1 METGV
6 AMNVHPEAGLLGVV
20 VLLVLL
26 LSGMPIGIAL
36 GLVGLAGLALT
47 LGLEPALIKSGVLV
61 FETLTRYELGTL
73 PLFML
78 MAHLC
83 FVAKA
88 SRDFFDVA
96 SRFIGHRRG
105 GLAIASV
112 AGCAGFGSINGSS
125 LATTATMGLVAV
137 PEMRVRGYSDVLAT
151 GSVAAGGTLGQMIP
165 PSAALIV
172 FGIIAEQ
179 SIGAL
184 FTAAIVPG
192 LTQMLSYFLVI
203 ALWVRWR
210 PDIAPRLPRASWRER
225 RAAARRIVDVSLL
238 ILVVTGGIV
247 LGWITPSEA
256 AAIGAAGALLLCL
269 FRRRLTLKTLRRAL
283 EETLRTSGMIYLV
296 IIGALIFAAFIGV
309 TGTTEA
315 IGAAIGGL
323 ALGREATMLLVA
335 AFLLVIGSVLDGL
348 ALMLLTTPIL
358 LPLVTDLG
366 LSAIWFGVFLVRAME
381 IGFVHPP
388 IGMNLY
394 VIRGVAPEVPIGRIF
409 RGVIPFLAADLVHLV
424 LLVVFPVVV
433 LALPEWL
440 GR

>member
-1 METGV
+1 MIGQPAV
-6 AMNVHPEAGLLGVV
+6 GLVGVV

-26 LSGMPIGIAL
+26 LSGMPIGVAL

-47 LGLEPALIKSGVLV
+47 IGLEPALIKSGVLV

-83 FVAKA
+83 FVAEA

-96 SRFIGHRRG
+96 SRFFGHRRG

-137 PEMRVRGYSDVLAT
+137 PEMRSRGYSDALAT

-192 LTQMLSYFLVI
+192 LTQMLSYVLVI

-210 PDIAPRLPRASWRER
+210 PDIAPRLARASWSER
-225 RAAARRIVDVSLL
+225 RAAARRIVDVGV
-238 ILVVTGGIV
+238 LVVAVTGGIV
-247 LGWITPSEA
+247 LGWVTPSEA
-256 AAIGAAGALLLCL
+256 AAVGVAGALLVCL
-269 FRRRLTLKTLRRAL
+269 LRRRLTVAALRHAL
-283 EETLRTSGMIYLV
+283 EDTLRTSGMIYLV
-296 IIGALIFAAFIGV
+296 IIGALIFAAFVGV
-309 TGTTEA
+309 TGLTEA
-315 IGAAIGGL
+315 IGTAIADL
-323 ALGREATMLLVA
+323 DLGPIGTMLLVA
-335 AFLLVIGSVLDGL
+335 VFLLVIGSVLDGL

-358 LPLVTDLG
+358 LPLVADLG
-366 LSAIWFGVFLVRAME
+366 LSAVWFGIFLVRAME

-409 RGVIPFLAADLVHLV
+409 RGVLPFLAADLVHLV
-424 LLVVFPVVV
+424 LLVVFPVIV
-433 LALPEWL
+433 LGLPQWL

>member
-1 METGV
+1 
-6 AMNVHPEAGLLGVV
+6 MNATPMLGMGGVV
-20 VLLVLL
+20 ALLVLL
-26 LSGMPIGIAL
+26 LAGMPIGVAL
-36 GLVGLAGLALT
+36 GFVGLIGLVLT
-47 LGLEPALIKSGVLV
+47 LGPEPAVIKSAVLL

-83 FVAKA
+83 FAAEA

-96 SRFIGHRRG
+96 ARFLGHRRG

-125 LATTATMGLVAV
+125 LATTATIGLVAL
-137 PEMRVRGYSDVLAT
+137 PEMRQRGYSDALAT

-165 PSAALIV
+165 PSGALIV

-179 SIGAL
+179 SIGTL

-203 ALWVRWR
+203 ALLVTWR
-210 PDIAPRLPRASWRER
+210 PRLAPLLPRVPWRER
-225 RAAARRIVDVSLL
+225 LSALRRVVDLGVLV
-238 ILVVTGGIV
+238 LVVTGGIA

-256 AAIGAAGALLLCL
+256 AALGAVGAFIICAL
-269 FRRRLTLKTLRRAL
+269 RGRLNRATVFKALAETLKT
-283 EETLRTSGMIYLV
+283 SGLIYLV
-296 IIGALIFAAFIGV
+296 IVGALIFAAFISV
-309 TGTTEA
+309 TGLTDA
-315 IGAAIGGL
+315 IGQGIAGL
-323 ALGREATMLLVA
+323 GLGPVGTMLLVA
-335 AFLLVIGSVLDGL
+335 LFLLIVGSVLDGL

-366 LSAIWFGVFLVRAME
+366 LSPIWFGIFLVRSME

-394 VIRGVAPEVPIGRIF
+394 VIQGIAPDVPLGRIF
-409 RGVIPFLAADLVHLV
+409 KGVLPFLAADLVHLV
-424 LLVVFPVVV
+424 LLVLFPVI
-433 LALPEWL
+433 ALGLPQWL
-440 GR
+440 GS